1 MSNTPI
7 KVAVD
12 VRDLQIA
19 ASGARS
25 YLESL
30 VIEFKKEHAGC
41 SFYFLDAKTKA
52 YTGNHF
58 LLKLKEQL
66 SYFLWKQFVLPY
78 QAKQLGCR
86 VLFCSDFMVP
96 YFSLGIKTIPV
107 FHDAFFWEYPQ
118 HYNKYWL
125 LFFRNLGLAAAK
137 KSAFVVT
144 PTHYASNQLS
154 KYTGIPQGK
163 IVVIGEA
170 PKTTNH
176 PNKEHLNK
184 DNQNKDDQKNIQL
197 VPTTTKNILNTDYIL
212 HVGTLEK
219 RKNLPALI
227 HAFKIVQQSGFPNL
241 KLVLVG
247 KASNKITLD
256 DSAAIT
262 DAINQ
267 EQLSR
272 DVVLTGYLNDD
283 EVQVIYQKAK
293 LYVFPSINEGFGIP
307 VLEAFKYKVPVVIAN
322 NTCLPEVA
330 GKGAKSFNPFSVQD
344 MANAIITL
352 LKDEPL
358 RQTYIEKGNAQLKN
372 FSWEKTA
379 QSLMQLFKK
388 AVADS

>member
-12 VRDLQIA
+12 VRDLQIS

-25 YLESL
+25 YLQSL
-30 VIEFKKEHAGC
+30 AIELKKEHPGFI
-41 SFYFLDAKTKA
+41 FYFLDATNKA

-58 LLKLKEQL
+58 LLKIKEQL
-66 SYFLWKQFVLPY
+66 SYFFWKQIILPY
-78 QAKQLGCR
+78 KSKVLGCQ

-125 LFFRNLGLAAAK
+125 FFFRNLGLAAAK
-137 KSAFVVT
+137 KAAFVVT
-144 PTHYASNQLS
+144 PTQYASNQLS
-154 KYTGIPQGK
+154 KYTGIPQSK
-163 IVVIGEA
+163 IIAIGEA
-170 PKTTNH
+170 PKTI
-176 PNKEHLNK
+176 E
-184 DNQNKDDQKNIQL
+184 DQNKDLQNKENQ
-197 VPTTTKNILNTDYIL
+197 VSTNTQNILNTDYIL

-219 RKNLPALI
+219 RKNIPALI
-227 HAFKIVQQSGFPNL
+227 HAFKMVKQSGFPNL

-247 KASNKITLD
+247 KASNKVTLD

-272 DVVLTGYLNDD
+272 DVILTGYLNDD

-330 GKGAKSFNPFSVQD
+330 GLGAKSFNPFEVNDIGQT
-344 MANAIITL
+344 ITL
-352 LKDEPL
+352 LLNDEAL
-358 RQTYIEKGNAQLKN
+358 RQSYIEKGNAQLQN

-379 QSLMQLFKK
+379 GSLMQLFKK

>member
-1 MSNTPI
+1 MEII

-12 VRDLQIA
+12 VRDLQIS

-25 YLESL
+25 YLES
-30 VIEFKKEHAGC
+30 VIIEFKKEHPGFA
-41 SFYFLDAKTKA
+41 FYFLDATTKA

-107 FHDAFFWEYPQ
+107 FHDAFFWEYPE

-125 LFFRNLGLAAAK
+125 LVFRNLGLAAAK
-137 KSAFVVT
+137 KSAYVVA
-144 PTHYASNQLS
+144 PTQYASNQLA
-154 KYTGIPQGK
+154 KYTGINPNK
-163 IVVIGEA
+163 IQVIGEA
-170 PKTTNH
+170 PKTIDASISENETTAIV
-176 PNKEHLNK
+176 
-184 DNQNKDDQKNIQL
+184 NQ
-197 VPTTTKNILNTDYIL
+197 ILNLDYIL

-219 RKNLPALI
+219 RKNLVALI
-227 HAFKIVQQSGFPNL
+227 QAFKIVRENGFPNL

-256 DSAAIT
+256 DSS
-262 DAINQ
+262 AINEAIMQ
-267 EQLSR
+267 QQLTN
-272 DVVLTGYLNDD
+272 DVILTDYLCDA
-283 EVQVIYQKAK
+283 EVQQLYQKAK
-293 LYVFPSINEGFGIP
+293 LYVFPSMNEGFGIP
-307 VLEAFKYKVPVVIAN
+307 VLEAFKYQVPVVIAN

-330 GKGAKSFNPFSVQD
+330 GQGAKSFNPFSVQD
-344 MANAIITL
+344 MANAISTL
-352 LKDEPL
+352 LNDEAL
-358 RQTYIEKGNAQLKN
+358 RQTYIEKGNAQLQN
-372 FSWEKTA
+372 FSWDKTA
-379 QSLMQLFKK
+379 GALMQLFKK

>member
-1 MSNTPI
+1 MSMEII

-12 VRDLQIA
+12 VRDLQIS

-25 YLESL
+25 YLES
-30 VIEFKKEHAGC
+30 VIIEFKKEHPGFA
-41 SFYFLDAKTKA
+41 FYFLDATTKA

-107 FHDAFFWEYPQ
+107 FHDAFFWEYPE

-137 KSAFVVT
+137 KSAFVVA
-144 PTHYASNQLS
+144 PTQYASNQLA
-154 KYTGIPQGK
+154 KYTGINPNK
-163 IVVIGEA
+163 IQVIGEA
-170 PKTTNH
+170 PKSIDTSIS
-176 PNKEHLNK
+176 
-184 DNQNKDDQKNIQL
+184 DNETSAIVKQ
-197 VPTTTKNILNTDYIL
+197 ILNLDYIL

-219 RKNLPALI
+219 RKNLTTLI
-227 HAFKIVQQSGFPNL
+227 QAFKIVRENGFPNL

-256 DSAAIT
+256 DSSAIKEAIMQQQLTNDVILT
-262 DAINQ
+262 D
-267 EQLSR
+267 
-272 DVVLTGYLNDD
+272 YLCDA
-283 EVQVIYQKAK
+283 EVQQLYQKAK

-307 VLEAFKYKVPVVIAN
+307 VLEAFKYQVPVVIAN

-330 GKGAKSFNPFSVQD
+330 GQGAKSFNPFSVQD
-344 MANAIITL
+344 MANAISTL
-352 LKDEPL
+352 LNDEAL
-358 RQTYIEKGNAQLKN
+358 RQTYIEKGNAQLQN
-372 FSWEKTA
+372 FSWDKTA
-379 QSLMQLFKK
+379 GALMQLFKK

>member
-1 MSNTPI
+1 MEII

-12 VRDLQIA
+12 VRDLQIS

-25 YLESL
+25 YLES
-30 VIEFKKEHAGC
+30 VIIEFKKEHPGFA
-41 SFYFLDAKTKA
+41 FYFFDAKTKA

-107 FHDAFFWEYPQ
+107 FHDAFFWEYPE

-137 KSAFVVT
+137 KSAYVVA
-144 PTHYASNQLS
+144 PTQYASNQLA
-154 KYTGIPQGK
+154 KYTGINSNK
-163 IVVIGEA
+163 IQVIGEA
-170 PKTTNH
+170 PKTIATSISENETSAIVKQIS
-176 PNKEHLNK
+176 NL
-184 DNQNKDDQKNIQL
+184 
-197 VPTTTKNILNTDYIL
+197 DYIL

-219 RKNLPALI
+219 RKNLVALI
-227 HAFKIVQQSGFPNL
+227 QAFKIVRENGFPNL

-256 DSAAIT
+256 DSSAIKEAIMQQQLTNGVILT
-262 DAINQ
+262 DYLCDADVQ
-267 EQLSR
+267 QL
-272 DVVLTGYLNDD
+272 
-283 EVQVIYQKAK
+283 YQKAK

-307 VLEAFKYKVPVVIAN
+307 VLEAFKYQVPVVIAN

-330 GKGAKSFNPFSVQD
+330 GQGAKSFNPFSVQD
-344 MANAIITL
+344 MANAISTL

-358 RQTYIEKGNAQLKN
+358 RQTYIEKGNAQLRN
-372 FSWEKTA
+372 FTWEKTA
-379 QSLMQLFKK
+379 ASLMQLFKK

>member
-1 MSNTPI
+1 
-7 KVAVD
+7 
-12 VRDLQIA
+12 
-19 ASGARS
+19 
-25 YLESL
+25 
-30 VIEFKKEHAGC
+30 
-41 SFYFLDAKTKA
+41 
-52 YTGNHF
+52 
-58 LLKLKEQL
+58 
-66 SYFLWKQFVLPY
+66 
-78 QAKQLGCR
+78 
-86 VLFCSDFMVP
+86 MVP

-107 FHDAFFWEYPQ
+107 FHDAFFWDYPL

-137 KSAFVVT
+137 KAAFVVT
-144 PTHYASNQLS
+144 PTQYASNQLS
-154 KYTGIPQGK
+154 KYTGLPQGK

-227 HAFKIVQQSGFPNL
+227 HAFKMVQQSGFPNL

-247 KASNKITLD
+247 KASNKKTLD

-272 DVVLTGYLNDD
+272 DVVLTGYLNDA

-330 GKGAKSFNPFSVQD
+330 GLGAKSFNPFEVTDIAQT
-344 MANAIITL
+344 ITL
-352 LKDEPL
+352 LLNDEAL
-358 RQTYIEKGNAQLKN
+358 RQSYIEKGNVRLQN
-372 FSWEKTA
+372 FSWEKTG

>member
-1 MSNTPI
+1 MSMEII

-12 VRDLQIA
+12 VRDLQIS

-25 YLESL
+25 YLES
-30 VIEFKKEHAGC
+30 VIIEFKKEHPGFA
-41 SFYFLDAKTKA
+41 FYFLDATTKA

-66 SYFLWKQFVLPY
+66 SYFLWKQFLLPY

-107 FHDAFFWEYPQ
+107 FHDAFFWEYPE

-137 KSAFVVT
+137 KSAYVVT
-144 PTHYASNQLS
+144 PTQYASNQLA
-154 KYTGIPQGK
+154 KYTGINPNK
-163 IVVIGEA
+163 IQVIGEA
-170 PKTTNH
+170 PKTIAT
-176 PNKEHLNK
+176 LIS
-184 DNQNKDDQKNIQL
+184 QNE
-197 VPTTTKNILNTDYIL
+197 TTAIVKQILNLDYIL
-212 HVGTLEK
+212 HIGTLEK
-219 RKNLPALI
+219 RKNLVALI
-227 HAFKIVQQSGFPNL
+227 QAFKIVRENGFPNL

-256 DSAAIT
+256 DSSAIKEAIKEQHLTNDVILT
-262 DAINQ
+262 D
-267 EQLSR
+267 
-272 DVVLTGYLNDD
+272 YLCDA
-283 EVQVIYQKAK
+283 EVQQLYQKAK

-307 VLEAFKYKVPVVIAN
+307 VLEAFKYQVPVVIAN

-330 GKGAKSFNPFSVQD
+330 GQGAKSFNPFSVQD
-344 MANAIITL
+344 MANAIGSV

-358 RQTYIEKGNAQLKN
+358 RQSYIEKGNAQLQN
-372 FSWEKTA
+372 FSWDKTA
-379 QSLMQLFKK
+379 GALMQLFKK

>member
-1 MSNTPI
+1 MSMEII

-12 VRDLQIA
+12 VRDLQIS

-25 YLESL
+25 YLES
-30 VIEFKKEHAGC
+30 VIIEFKKEHPGFA
-41 SFYFLDAKTKA
+41 FYFLDATTKA

-78 QAKQLGCR
+78 QARQLGCR

-107 FHDAFFWEYPQ
+107 FHDAFFWEYPE

-125 LFFRNLGLAAAK
+125 LFFRNIGLAAAK
-137 KSAFVVT
+137 KSAYVVA
-144 PTHYASNQLS
+144 PTQYASNQLA
-154 KYTGIPQGK
+154 KYTGINPNK
-163 IVVIGEA
+163 IQVIGEA
-170 PKTTNH
+170 PKTIAT
-176 PNKEHLNK
+176 LIS
-184 DNQNKDDQKNIQL
+184 QNE
-197 VPTTTKNILNTDYIL
+197 TTAIVKQILNLDYIL

-219 RKNLPALI
+219 RKNLTALI
-227 HAFKIVQQSGFPNL
+227 QAFKIVRENGFPNL

-256 DSAAIT
+256 DSSTIKQAIMQQQLTNEVILT
-262 DAINQ
+262 D
-267 EQLSR
+267 
-272 DVVLTGYLNDD
+272 YLCDA
-283 EVQVIYQKAK
+283 EVQQLYQKAK

-307 VLEAFKYKVPVVIAN
+307 VLEAFKYQAPVVIAN

-330 GKGAKSFNPFSVQD
+330 GQGAKSFNPFLVKD
-344 MANAIITL
+344 MANAISTL

-358 RQTYIEKGNAQLKN
+358 RQSYIEKGNAQLQN
-372 FSWEKTA
+372 FSWDKTA
-379 QSLMQLFKK
+379 ASLMQLFKK
-388 AVADS
+388 AVAES

>member
-1 MSNTPI
+1 MSMEII

-12 VRDLQIA
+12 VRDLQIS

-25 YLESL
+25 YLES
-30 VIEFKKEHAGC
+30 VIIEFKKEHPGFA
-41 SFYFLDAKTKA
+41 FYFLDATTKA

-58 LLKLKEQL
+58 LFKLKEQL

-107 FHDAFFWEYPQ
+107 FHDAFFWEYPE

-137 KSAFVVT
+137 KSAFVVA
-144 PTHYASNQLS
+144 PTQYASNQLA
-154 KYTGIPQGK
+154 KYTGINPNK
-163 IVVIGEA
+163 IQVIGEA
-170 PKTTNH
+170 PKTI
-176 PNKEHLNK
+176 
-184 DNQNKDDQKNIQL
+184 DASISQNE
-197 VPTTTKNILNTDYIL
+197 TTAIVKQILNLDYIL

-219 RKNLPALI
+219 RKNLTALI
-227 HAFKIVQQSGFPNL
+227 QAFKIVRENGFPNL

-256 DSAAIT
+256 DSSAIK
-262 DAINQ
+262 DAIMQ
-267 EQLSR
+267 QQLTN
-272 DVVLTGYLNDD
+272 DVILTDYLGDA
-283 EVQVIYQKAK
+283 EVQQLYQKAK
-293 LYVFPSINEGFGIP
+293 LYVFPSMNEGFGIP
-307 VLEAFKYKVPVVIAN
+307 VLEAFKYQVPVVIAN

-330 GKGAKSFNPFSVQD
+330 GQGAKSFNPFSVQD
-344 MANAIITL
+344 MANAISTL
-352 LKDEPL
+352 LNDEPL
-358 RQTYIEKGNAQLKN
+358 RQTYIEKGNAQLQN
-372 FSWEKTA
+372 FSWDKTA
-379 QSLMQLFKK
+379 RALMQLFKK

>member
-1 MSNTPI
+1 MSMEII

-12 VRDLQIA
+12 VRDLQIS

-25 YLESL
+25 YLES
-30 VIEFKKEHAGC
+30 VIIEFKKEHPGFA
-41 SFYFLDAKTKA
+41 FYFLDATTNA

-78 QAKQLGCR
+78 QAKRLGCR

-107 FHDAFFWEYPQ
+107 FHDAFFWEYPE

-137 KSAFVVT
+137 KSAYVVA
-144 PTHYASNQLS
+144 PTQYASNQLA
-154 KYTGIPQGK
+154 KYTGINSNK
-163 IVVIGEA
+163 IQVIGEA
-170 PKTTNH
+170 PKTIVT
-176 PNKEHLNK
+176 LIS
-184 DNQNKDDQKNIQL
+184 QNE
-197 VPTTTKNILNTDYIL
+197 TTAIVKQILNLDYIL

-219 RKNLPALI
+219 RKNLVALI
-227 HAFKIVQQSGFPNL
+227 QAFKIVRENGFPNL

-256 DSAAIT
+256 DSSAIK
-262 DAINQ
+262 DAIMQ
-267 EQLSR
+267 QQLTN
-272 DVVLTGYLNDD
+272 DVILTDYLGDA
-283 EVQVIYQKAK
+283 EVQQLYQKAK

-307 VLEAFKYKVPVVIAN
+307 VLEAFKYQVPVVIAN

-330 GKGAKSFNPFSVQD
+330 GQGAKSFNPFSVKE
-344 MANAIITL
+344 MANAISTL
-352 LKDEPL
+352 LKDEAL
-358 RQTYIEKGNAQLKN
+358 RQSYIEKGNAQLQN
-372 FSWEKTA
+372 FSWDKTA
-379 QSLMQLFKK
+379 ASLMQLFKK
-388 AVADS
+388 AVAES

>member
-1 MSNTPI
+1 
-7 KVAVD
+7 
-12 VRDLQIA
+12 
-19 ASGARS
+19 
-25 YLESL
+25 
-30 VIEFKKEHAGC
+30 
-41 SFYFLDAKTKA
+41 
-52 YTGNHF
+52 
-58 LLKLKEQL
+58 LLKIKEQL
-66 SYFLWKQFVLPY
+66 NYFIWKQIILPY
-78 QAKQLGCR
+78 KSKALGCQ

-137 KSAFVVT
+137 KAAFVVT
-144 PTHYASNQLS
+144 PTQYASNQLS
-154 KYTGIPQGK
+154 KYTGIPQSK
-163 IVVIGEA
+163 IIAIGEA
-170 PKTTNH
+170 PKTI
-176 PNKEHLNK
+176 E
-184 DNQNKDDQKNIQL
+184 DQNKDHQNKENQ
-197 VPTTTKNILNTDYIL
+197 VSTTTQDILNTDYIL

-219 RKNLPALI
+219 RKNIPALI
-227 HAFKIVQQSGFPNL
+227 RAFKMVQQSGFPNL

-272 DVVLTGYLNDD
+272 DVILTGYLNDD
-283 EVQVIYQKAK
+283 EVQAIYQKAK

-330 GKGAKSFNPFSVQD
+330 GLGAKSFDPFEVTDIAQT
-344 MANAIITL
+344 ITL
-352 LKDEPL
+352 LLNDEVL
-358 RQTYIEKGNAQLKN
+358 RQSYIEKGNAQLQN

-379 QSLMQLFKK
+379 ESLMQLFKK

>member
-1 MSNTPI
+1 MSMEII

-12 VRDLQIA
+12 VRDLQIS

-25 YLESL
+25 YLES
-30 VIEFKKEHAGC
+30 VIIEFKKEHPGFA
-41 SFYFLDAKTKA
+41 FYFLDAKTNA

-66 SYFLWKQFVLPY
+66 SYFLWKQFLLPY

-107 FHDAFFWEYPQ
+107 FHDAFFWEYPE

-137 KSAFVVT
+137 KSAYVVA
-144 PTHYASNQLS
+144 PTQYASNQLA
-154 KYTGIPQGK
+154 KYTGINPNK
-163 IVVIGEA
+163 IQVIGEA
-170 PKTTNH
+170 PKTIAT
-176 PNKEHLNK
+176 LIS
-184 DNQNKDDQKNIQL
+184 QNE
-197 VPTTTKNILNTDYIL
+197 TTAIVKQILNLDYIL

-219 RKNLPALI
+219 RKNLVALI
-227 HAFKIVQQSGFPNL
+227 QAFKIVRDNGFPNL

-256 DSAAIT
+256 DSSAIK
-262 DAINQ
+262 DAIMQ
-267 EQLSR
+267 QQLTNE
-272 DVVLTGYLNDD
+272 VILTDYLCDA
-283 EVQVIYQKAK
+283 EVQQLYQKAK

-307 VLEAFKYKVPVVIAN
+307 VLEAFKYQVPVVIAN

-330 GKGAKSFNPFSVQD
+330 GQGAKSFNPFSVED
-344 MANAIITL
+344 MANAIGAV

-358 RQTYIEKGNAQLKN
+358 RQTYIEKANAQLQN
-372 FSWEKTA
+372 FTWEKTA
-379 QSLMQLFKK
+379 ASLMQLFKK
-388 AVADS
+388 AVAYS

>member
-12 VRDLQIA
+12 IRDLQIA

-25 YLESL
+25 YLQSL
-30 VIEFKKEHAGC
+30 VIELKKEHPGFIFC
-41 SFYFLDAKTKA
+41 FLDTTTKA

-66 SYFLWKQFVLPY
+66 SYFFWKQILLPY
-78 QAKQLGCR
+78 RSKQLGCQ

-107 FHDAFFWEYPQ
+107 FHDAFFWEYPL

-137 KSAFVVT
+137 KAAFVVT
-144 PTHYASNQLS
+144 PTQYASNQLS
-154 KYTGIPQGK
+154 KYTGLPQGK

-170 PKTTNH
+170 PKTIKH
-176 PNKEHLNK
+176 PNKEH
-184 DNQNKDDQKNIQL
+184 QNKEYQKNAHPVSTITQ
-197 VPTTTKNILNTDYIL
+197 NILNTDYIL

-227 HAFKIVQQSGFPNL
+227 HAFKMVQQSGFPNL

-247 KASNKITLD
+247 KASNKKTLD

-283 EVQVIYQKAK
+283 EVQAIYQKAK

-330 GKGAKSFNPFSVQD
+330 GQGAKSFNPFEVSDIAQ
-344 MANAIITL
+344 AIAL
-352 LKDEPL
+352 LLNDQGL
-358 RQTYIEKGNAQLKN
+358 RQSYIEKGNAQLQN

-379 QSLMQLFKK
+379 ESLMQLFKK

>member
-1 MSNTPI
+1 MSMEII

-12 VRDLQIA
+12 VRDLQIS

-25 YLESL
+25 YLES
-30 VIEFKKEHAGC
+30 VIIEFKKEHPGFA
-41 SFYFLDAKTKA
+41 FYFLDAKTKA

-78 QAKQLGCR
+78 QAKQLGCH

-107 FHDAFFWEYPQ
+107 FHDAFFWEYPE

-137 KSAFVVT
+137 KSAFVVA
-144 PTHYASNQLS
+144 PTQYASNQLA
-154 KYTGIPQGK
+154 KYTGINPNK
-163 IVVIGEA
+163 IQVIGEA
-170 PKTTNH
+170 PKTIATSISENETSEMV
-176 PNKEHLNK
+176 K
-184 DNQNKDDQKNIQL
+184 Q
-197 VPTTTKNILNTDYIL
+197 ILNLDYIL

-219 RKNLPALI
+219 RKNLVALI
-227 HAFKIVQQSGFPNL
+227 QAFKIVRENGFPNL

-256 DSAAIT
+256 DSSAIKEAIMQQQLTNDVILT
-262 DAINQ
+262 D
-267 EQLSR
+267 
-272 DVVLTGYLNDD
+272 YLCDA
-283 EVQVIYQKAK
+283 EVQQLYQKAK

-307 VLEAFKYKVPVVIAN
+307 VLEAFKYQVPVVIAN

-330 GKGAKSFNPFSVQD
+330 GQGAKSFNPFSVQD
-344 MANAIITL
+344 MANAISTL
-352 LKDEPL
+352 LNDEAL
-358 RQTYIEKGNAQLKN
+358 RQTYIEKGNAQLQN
-372 FSWEKTA
+372 FSWDKTA
-379 QSLMQLFKK
+379 GALMQLFKK

>member
-1 MSNTPI
+1 MSNRPI

-12 VRDLQIA
+12 IRDLQIA

-25 YLESL
+25 YLQSL
-30 VIEFKKEHAGC
+30 VIELKKEHPGFI
-41 SFYFLDAKTKA
+41 FYFLDASNKA

-58 LLKLKEQL
+58 LLKIKEQL
-66 SYFLWKQFVLPY
+66 IYFFWKQIILPY
-78 QAKQLGCR
+78 KSKALGCQ

-137 KSAFVVT
+137 KAAFVVT
-144 PTHYASNQLS
+144 PTQYASNQLS
-154 KYTGIPQGK
+154 KYTGIPQSK
-163 IVVIGEA
+163 IIAIGEA
-170 PKTTNH
+170 PKTI
-176 PNKEHLNK
+176 
-184 DNQNKDDQKNIQL
+184 DNQNKDHHNKENQVSTSTQD
-197 VPTTTKNILNTDYIL
+197 ILNTDYIL

-227 HAFKIVQQSGFPNL
+227 RAFKMVQQSGFPNL

-247 KASNKITLD
+247 KASNKKTLD
-256 DSAAIT
+256 DSAAIA

-267 EQLSR
+267 EQLSS

-283 EVQVIYQKAK
+283 EVQAIYQKAK

-330 GKGAKSFNPFSVQD
+330 GLGAKSFDPFEVTDIAQ
-344 MANAIITL
+344 AITL
-352 LKDEPL
+352 LLNDEAL
-358 RQTYIEKGNAQLKN
+358 GQSYIEKGNVQLQN

-379 QSLMQLFKK
+379 HSLMQLFKK
-388 AVADS
+388 VVADS

>member
-1 MSNTPI
+1 MSMEII

-12 VRDLQIA
+12 VRDLQIS

-25 YLESL
+25 YLES
-30 VIEFKKEHAGC
+30 VIIEFKKEHPGFA
-41 SFYFLDAKTKA
+41 FYFLDATTKA

-107 FHDAFFWEYPQ
+107 FHDAFFWEYPE

-137 KSAFVVT
+137 KSAYVVA
-144 PTHYASNQLS
+144 PTQYASNQLA
-154 KYTGIPQGK
+154 KYTGINPNK
-163 IVVIGEA
+163 IQVIGEA
-170 PKTTNH
+170 PKTIAT
-176 PNKEHLNK
+176 LIS
-184 DNQNKDDQKNIQL
+184 QNE
-197 VPTTTKNILNTDYIL
+197 TTAIVKQILNLDYIL

-219 RKNLPALI
+219 RKNLVALI
-227 HAFKIVQQSGFPNL
+227 QAFKIVRENGFPNL

-256 DSAAIT
+256 DSSAIKDT
-262 DAINQ
+262 IK
-267 EQLSR
+267 EQQLTNE
-272 DVVLTGYLNDD
+272 VILTGYLCDA
-283 EVQVIYQKAK
+283 EVQQLYQKAK

-307 VLEAFKYKVPVVIAN
+307 VLEAFKYQVPVVIAN

-330 GKGAKSFNPFSVQD
+330 GQGAKSFNPFSVQD
-344 MANAIITL
+344 MANAISTL
-352 LKDEPL
+352 LNDEAL
-358 RQTYIEKGNAQLKN
+358 RQTYIEKGNAQLQN
-372 FSWEKTA
+372 FSWDKTA
-379 QSLMQLFKK
+379 GALMQLFKK

>member
-1 MSNTPI
+1 MSKELI

-30 VIEFKKEHAGC
+30 IIEFKKEHAGFR
-41 SFYFLDAKTKA
+41 FYFLDSNTMA

-66 SYFLWKQFVLPY
+66 NYFLWKQIMLPY
-78 QAKQLGCR
+78 QSKQLGCS
-86 VLFCSDFMVP
+86 VLFCSDFMVQ

-107 FHDAFFWEYPQ
+107 FHDAFFWEYPE

-125 LFFRNLGLAAAK
+125 VFFRNLGLAAAK
-137 KSAFVVT
+137 KSAYLVA
-144 PTHYASNQLS
+144 PTQYAANQLS
-154 KYTGIPQGK
+154 KYTGLSQAK
-163 IVVIGEA
+163 IAVIGEA
-170 PKTTNH
+170 PKTILDQF
-176 PNKEHLNK
+176 KEG
-184 DNQNKDDQKNIQL
+184 DVSQNIQA
-197 VPTTTKNILNTDYIL
+197 ILSSSYIL

-219 RKNLPALI
+219 RKNIPALI
-227 HAFKIVQQSGFPNL
+227 RAFKIVKSNGFPNL

-256 DSAAIT
+256 DSLAIR
-262 DAINQ
+262 DVINQ
-267 EQLSR
+267 EQLSA
-272 DVVLTGYLNDD
+272 DVILTGYLHDKD
-283 EVQVIYQKAK
+283 VQQLYQNAK

-307 VLEAFKYKVPVVIAN
+307 VLEAFKHNVPVVIAN

-330 GKGAKSFNPFSVQD
+330 GLGAKSFNPYDITEIAQT
-344 MANAIITL
+344 ITL
-352 LKDEPL
+352 LLNDQTM
-358 RQTYIEKGNAQLKN
+358 RQSYIEKGKEQLQK

-379 QSLMQLFKK
+379 GSLMQLFKK
-388 AVADS
+388 AVVDS

>member
-12 VRDLQIA
+12 VRDLQIS

-25 YLESL
+25 YLQSL
-30 VIEFKKEHAGC
+30 VIELKKEHPGFI
-41 SFYFLDAKTKA
+41 FYFLDATNKA

-58 LLKLKEQL
+58 LLKIKEQL
-66 SYFLWKQFVLPY
+66 SYFFWKQIVLPY
-78 QAKQLGCR
+78 QAKQLGCQ

-137 KSAFVVT
+137 KAAFVVT
-144 PTHYASNQLS
+144 PTQYASNQLS
-154 KYTGIPQGK
+154 KYTGIPQSK
-163 IVVIGEA
+163 IIAIGEA
-170 PKTTNH
+170 PKTI
-176 PNKEHLNK
+176 E
-184 DNQNKDDQKNIQL
+184 NQNKAYQNKENQVSTSTQD
-197 VPTTTKNILNTDYIL
+197 ILNTAYIL

-219 RKNLPALI
+219 RKNIPALI
-227 HAFKIVQQSGFPNL
+227 RAFKMVKQSGFSNL

-247 KASNKITLD
+247 KASNKKTLD
-256 DSAAIT
+256 DSSAIAE
-262 DAINQ
+262 AINQ

-283 EVQVIYQKAK
+283 EVQAIYQKAK

-330 GKGAKSFNPFSVQD
+330 GQGAKSFDPFEVNDIAQT
-344 MANAIITL
+344 ITL
-352 LKDEPL
+352 LLNDEAL
-358 RQTYIEKGNAQLKN
+358 GQSYIEKGNAQLQN

-379 QSLMQLFKK
+379 GSLMQLFKK

>member
-1 MSNTPI
+1 MSMEII

-12 VRDLQIA
+12 VRDLQIS

-25 YLESL
+25 YLES
-30 VIEFKKEHAGC
+30 VIIEFKKEHPGFA
-41 SFYFLDAKTKA
+41 FYFLDATTKA

-107 FHDAFFWEYPQ
+107 FHDAFFWEYPE

-125 LFFRNLGLAAAK
+125 LVFRNLGLAAAK
-137 KSAFVVT
+137 KSAYVVT
-144 PTHYASNQLS
+144 PTQYASNQLV
-154 KYTGIPQGK
+154 KYTGINSNK
-163 IVVIGEA
+163 IQVIGEA
-170 PKTTNH
+170 PKTIDTSIS
-176 PNKEHLNK
+176 
-184 DNQNKDDQKNIQL
+184 DNE
-197 VPTTTKNILNTDYIL
+197 TTAIVKQILNLDYIL
-212 HVGTLEK
+212 HIGTLEK
-219 RKNLPALI
+219 RKNLTALI
-227 HAFKIVQQSGFPNL
+227 QAFKIVRENGFPNL

-256 DSAAIT
+256 DSRAIKEAIMQQQSTNEVILT
-262 DAINQ
+262 D
-267 EQLSR
+267 
-272 DVVLTGYLNDD
+272 YLCDA
-283 EVQVIYQKAK
+283 EVQQLYQKAK

-307 VLEAFKYKVPVVIAN
+307 VLEAFKYQVPVVIAN

-330 GKGAKSFNPFSVQD
+330 GQGAKSFNPFSVQE
-344 MANAIITL
+344 MANAMSTL
-352 LKDEPL
+352 LKDEAL
-358 RQTYIEKGNAQLKN
+358 RQSYIEKGNAQLQN
-372 FSWEKTA
+372 FSWKKTSA
-379 QSLMQLFKK
+379 ALMQLFKK

>member
-1 MSNTPI
+1 MSMEII

-12 VRDLQIA
+12 VRDLQIS

-25 YLESL
+25 YLES
-30 VIEFKKEHAGC
+30 VIIEFKKEHPGFA
-41 SFYFLDAKTKA
+41 FYFLDATTKA

-107 FHDAFFWEYPQ
+107 FHDAFFWEYPE

-137 KSAFVVT
+137 KSAFVVA
-144 PTHYASNQLS
+144 PTQYASNQLA
-154 KYTGIPQGK
+154 KYTGINPNK
-163 IVVIGEA
+163 IQVIGEA
-170 PKTTNH
+170 PKTIAT
-176 PNKEHLNK
+176 LIS
-184 DNQNKDDQKNIQL
+184 QNE
-197 VPTTTKNILNTDYIL
+197 TTAIVKQILNLDYIL

-219 RKNLPALI
+219 RKNLVALI
-227 HAFKIVQQSGFPNL
+227 QAFKIVRENGFPNL

-256 DSAAIT
+256 DSSAIKDTIKEQQLTNDVILT
-262 DAINQ
+262 D
-267 EQLSR
+267 
-272 DVVLTGYLNDD
+272 YLGDA
-283 EVQVIYQKAK
+283 EVQQLYQKAK

-307 VLEAFKYKVPVVIAN
+307 VLEAFKYQVPVVIAN

-330 GKGAKSFNPFSVQD
+330 GQGAKSFNPFSVQD
-344 MANAIITL
+344 MANAISTL
-352 LKDEPL
+352 LKDEAL
-358 RQTYIEKGNAQLKN
+358 RQTYIEKGNAQLQN
-372 FSWEKTA
+372 FSWDKTA
-379 QSLMQLFKK
+379 GALMQLFKK

>member
-1 MSNTPI
+1 MSLEII

-12 VRDLQIA
+12 MRDLQIA

-25 YLESL
+25 YLQSL
-30 VIEFKKEHAGC
+30 VIELKKEHSGFI
-41 SFYFLDAKTKA
+41 FYFLDAKTKA

-58 LLKLKEQL
+58 LLKIKEQL

-78 QAKQLGCR
+78 QAKQLGCH
-86 VLFCSDFMVP
+86 VLFCSDFMMP

-107 FHDAFFWEYPQ
+107 FHDAFFWEYPE

-125 LFFRNLGLAAAK
+125 LFFRNIGLAAAK
-137 KSAFVVT
+137 KSAYVVA
-144 PTHYASNQLS
+144 PTQYASNQLA
-154 KYTGIPQGK
+154 KYTGINPNK
-163 IVVIGEA
+163 IQVIGEA
-170 PKTTNH
+170 PKTIATLISKNETTAIVKH
-176 PNKEHLNK
+176 VLN
-184 DNQNKDDQKNIQL
+184 L
-197 VPTTTKNILNTDYIL
+197 DYIL

-219 RKNLPALI
+219 RKNLVALI
-227 HAFKIVQQSGFPNL
+227 QAFKIVRENGFPNL

-256 DSAAIT
+256 DSSAIKDTIIQQQLTNDVILT
-262 DAINQ
+262 D
-267 EQLSR
+267 
-272 DVVLTGYLNDD
+272 YLCDA
-283 EVQVIYQKAK
+283 EVQQLYQKAK

-307 VLEAFKYKVPVVIAN
+307 VLEAFKYQLPLVIAN

-330 GKGAKSFNPFSVQD
+330 GQGAKSFNPFSVQD
-344 MANAIITL
+344 IAKAIITL

-358 RQTYIEKGNAQLKN
+358 RQSYIEKGNAQLQN

-379 QSLMQLFKK
+379 GALMQLFKK

>member
-1 MSNTPI
+1 MSMEII

-12 VRDLQIA
+12 VRDLQIS

-25 YLESL
+25 YLES
-30 VIEFKKEHAGC
+30 VIIEFKKEHPGFA
-41 SFYFLDAKTKA
+41 FYFLDAKTNA

-107 FHDAFFWEYPQ
+107 FHDAFFWEYPE

-137 KSAFVVT
+137 KSAFVVA
-144 PTHYASNQLS
+144 PTQYASNQLA
-154 KYTGIPQGK
+154 KYTGINPNK
-163 IVVIGEA
+163 IQVIGEA
-170 PKTTNH
+170 PKTIDASISEN
-176 PNKEHLNK
+176 E
-184 DNQNKDDQKNIQL
+184 
-197 VPTTTKNILNTDYIL
+197 TTAIVKQILNLDYIL

-219 RKNLPALI
+219 RKNLTALI
-227 HAFKIVQQSGFPNL
+227 QAFKIVRENGFPNL

-256 DSAAIT
+256 DSSAIK
-262 DAINQ
+262 DAIMQ
-267 EQLSR
+267 QQLTN
-272 DVVLTGYLNDD
+272 DVILTDYLGDA
-283 EVQVIYQKAK
+283 EVQQLYQKAK

-307 VLEAFKYKVPVVIAN
+307 VLEAFKYQVPVVIAN

-330 GKGAKSFNPFSVQD
+330 GQGAKSFNPFSVQD
-344 MANAIITL
+344 MANVIGTV
-352 LKDEPL
+352 LKDEAL
-358 RQTYIEKGNAQLKN
+358 RQSYIEKGNAQLQN
-372 FSWEKTA
+372 FSWDKTA
-379 QSLMQLFKK
+379 GALMQLFKK

>member
-1 MSNTPI
+1 MSMEII

-12 VRDLQIA
+12 VRDLQIS

-25 YLESL
+25 YLES
-30 VIEFKKEHAGC
+30 VIIEFKKEHPGFA
-41 SFYFLDAKTKA
+41 FYFLDATTKA

-107 FHDAFFWEYPQ
+107 FHDAFFWEYPE

-125 LFFRNLGLAAAK
+125 VFFRNLGLAAAK
-137 KSAFVVT
+137 KSAYVVA
-144 PTHYASNQLS
+144 PTQYASNQLA
-154 KYTGIPQGK
+154 KYTGINPNK
-163 IVVIGEA
+163 IQVIGEA
-170 PKTTNH
+170 PKTIAT
-176 PNKEHLNK
+176 LIS
-184 DNQNKDDQKNIQL
+184 QNE
-197 VPTTTKNILNTDYIL
+197 TTAIVKQILNLDYIL

-227 HAFKIVQQSGFPNL
+227 QAFKIVRENGFPNL

-256 DSAAIT
+256 DNSAIKDTINEQQLTNEVILT
-262 DAINQ
+262 D
-267 EQLSR
+267 
-272 DVVLTGYLNDD
+272 YLCDA
-283 EVQVIYQKAK
+283 EVQQLYQKAK

-307 VLEAFKYKVPVVIAN
+307 VLEAFKYQVPVVIAN

-330 GKGAKSFNPFSVQD
+330 GQGAKSFNPFSVKD
-344 MANAIITL
+344 MANAISTL

-358 RQTYIEKGNAQLKN
+358 RQSYIEKGNAQLQN
-372 FSWEKTA
+372 FSWDKTA
-379 QSLMQLFKK
+379 ASLMQLFKK

>member
-1 MSNTPI
+1 MEII

-12 VRDLQIA
+12 VRDLQIS

-25 YLESL
+25 YLES
-30 VIEFKKEHAGC
+30 VIIEFKKEHPGFA
-41 SFYFLDAKTKA
+41 FYFLDATTKA

-107 FHDAFFWEYPQ
+107 FHDAFFWEYPE

-125 LFFRNLGLAAAK
+125 LVFRNLGLAAAK
-137 KSAFVVT
+137 KSAYVVT
-144 PTHYASNQLS
+144 PTQYASNQLV
-154 KYTGIPQGK
+154 KYTGINSNK
-163 IVVIGEA
+163 IQVIGEA
-170 PKTTNH
+170 PKTIDTSIS
-176 PNKEHLNK
+176 
-184 DNQNKDDQKNIQL
+184 DNE
-197 VPTTTKNILNTDYIL
+197 TTAIVKQILNLDYIL
-212 HVGTLEK
+212 HIGTLEK
-219 RKNLPALI
+219 RKNLTALI
-227 HAFKIVQQSGFPNL
+227 QAFKIVRENGFPNL

-256 DSAAIT
+256 DSRAIKEAIMQQQSTNEVILT
-262 DAINQ
+262 D
-267 EQLSR
+267 
-272 DVVLTGYLNDD
+272 YLCDA
-283 EVQVIYQKAK
+283 EVQQLYQKAK

-307 VLEAFKYKVPVVIAN
+307 VLEAFKYQVPVVIAN

-330 GKGAKSFNPFSVQD
+330 GQGAKSFNPFSVQE
-344 MANAIITL
+344 MANAMSTL
-352 LKDEPL
+352 LKDEAL
-358 RQTYIEKGNAQLKN
+358 RQSYIEKGNAQLQN
-372 FSWEKTA
+372 FSWKKTSA
-379 QSLMQLFKK
+379 ALMQLFKK

>member
-12 VRDLQIA
+12 VRDLQIS

-25 YLESL
+25 YLQSL
-30 VIEFKKEHAGC
+30 VIELKKEHPGFI
-41 SFYFLDAKTKA
+41 FYFLDATTKA

-58 LLKLKEQL
+58 LLKIKEQL
-66 SYFLWKQFVLPY
+66 SYFFWKQIILPY
-78 QAKQLGCR
+78 KSKALGCQ

-137 KSAFVVT
+137 KAAFVVT

-154 KYTGIPQGK
+154 KYTGIPQSK
-163 IVVIGEA
+163 IIAIGEA
-170 PKTTNH
+170 PKTI
-176 PNKEHLNK
+176 
-184 DNQNKDDQKNIQL
+184 DNQNKDHHNKENQVSTSTQD
-197 VPTTTKNILNTDYIL
+197 ILNTDYIL

-227 HAFKIVQQSGFPNL
+227 RAFKIVQQSGFPNL

-256 DSAAIT
+256 DSSAIT

-283 EVQVIYQKAK
+283 EVQAIYQKAK

-330 GKGAKSFNPFSVQD
+330 GLGAKSFNPFEVTDIAQT
-344 MANAIITL
+344 ITL
-352 LKDEPL
+352 LLNDEAL
-358 RQTYIEKGNAQLKN
+358 RQSYIEKGNAQLQN
-372 FSWEKTA
+372 FSWEKTVG
-379 QSLMQLFKK
+379 SLMQLFKK

>member
-1 MSNTPI
+1 MEII

-12 VRDLQIA
+12 VRDLQIS

-25 YLESL
+25 YLES
-30 VIEFKKEHAGC
+30 VIIEFKKEHPGFA
-41 SFYFLDAKTKA
+41 FYFLDATTNA

-107 FHDAFFWEYPQ
+107 FHDAFFWEYPE

-137 KSAFVVT
+137 KSAFVVA
-144 PTHYASNQLS
+144 PTQYASNQLA
-154 KYTGIPQGK
+154 KYTGINPNK
-163 IVVIGEA
+163 IKVIGEA
-170 PKTTNH
+170 PKTI
-176 PNKEHLNK
+176 
-184 DNQNKDDQKNIQL
+184 DASISQNE
-197 VPTTTKNILNTDYIL
+197 TTAIVKQILNLDYIL

-219 RKNLPALI
+219 RKNLTALI
-227 HAFKIVQQSGFPNL
+227 QAFKIVRENGFPNL

-256 DSAAIT
+256 DSSAIK
-262 DAINQ
+262 DAIMQ
-267 EQLSR
+267 QQLTN
-272 DVVLTGYLNDD
+272 DVILTDYLGDA
-283 EVQVIYQKAK
+283 EVQQLYQKAK
-293 LYVFPSINEGFGIP
+293 LYVFPSMNEGFGIP
-307 VLEAFKYKVPVVIAN
+307 VLEAFKYQVPVVIAN

-330 GKGAKSFNPFSVQD
+330 GQGAKSFNPFSVQD
-344 MANAIITL
+344 MANAISTL
-352 LKDEPL
+352 LNDEPL
-358 RQTYIEKGNAQLKN
+358 RQTYIEKGNAQLQN
-372 FSWEKTA
+372 FSWDKTA
-379 QSLMQLFKK
+379 RALMQLFKK

>member
-1 MSNTPI
+1 MSMEII

-12 VRDLQIA
+12 VRDLQIS

-25 YLESL
+25 YLES
-30 VIEFKKEHAGC
+30 VIIEFKKEHPGFA
-41 SFYFLDAKTKA
+41 FYFLDATTKA

-107 FHDAFFWEYPQ
+107 FHDAFFWEYPE

-137 KSAFVVT
+137 KSAYVVA
-144 PTHYASNQLS
+144 PTQYASNQLA
-154 KYTGIPQGK
+154 KYTGINPNK
-163 IVVIGEA
+163 IKVIGEA
-170 PKTTNH
+170 PKTIAT
-176 PNKEHLNK
+176 LIS
-184 DNQNKDDQKNIQL
+184 QNE
-197 VPTTTKNILNTDYIL
+197 TTAIVKQILNLNYIL

-219 RKNLPALI
+219 RKNLVALI
-227 HAFKIVQQSGFPNL
+227 QAFKIVRENGFPNL

-256 DSAAIT
+256 DSSAIKEAIMQQQLTNDVILT
-262 DAINQ
+262 D
-267 EQLSR
+267 
-272 DVVLTGYLNDD
+272 YLCDA
-283 EVQVIYQKAK
+283 EVQQLYQKAK

-307 VLEAFKYKVPVVIAN
+307 VLEAFKYQVPVVISN

-330 GKGAKSFNPFSVQD
+330 GQGAKSFNPFSVQD
-344 MANAIITL
+344 MASVIGKVL
-352 LKDEPL
+352 MDEPL
-358 RQTYIEKGNAQLKN
+358 RQSYIEKGNAQLQN
-372 FSWEKTA
+372 FSWDKTA
-379 QSLMQLFKK
+379 GALMQLFKK

>member
-1 MSNTPI
+1 MSMEII

-12 VRDLQIA
+12 VRDLQIS

-25 YLESL
+25 YLES
-30 VIEFKKEHAGC
+30 VIIEFKKEHPGFA
-41 SFYFLDAKTKA
+41 FYFLDATTNA

-78 QAKQLGCR
+78 QAKRLSCR

-107 FHDAFFWEYPQ
+107 FHDAFFWEYPA

-125 LFFRNLGLAAAK
+125 LFFRNVGLAAAK
-137 KSAFVVT
+137 KSAYVVT
-144 PTHYASNQLS
+144 PTQYASNQLA
-154 KYTGIPQGK
+154 KYTGINPNK
-163 IVVIGEA
+163 IQVIGEA
-170 PKTTNH
+170 PKTIATLISQN
-176 PNKEHLNK
+176 ETTAIV
-184 DNQNKDDQKNIQL
+184 NQ
-197 VPTTTKNILNTDYIL
+197 ILNLDYIL

-219 RKNLPALI
+219 RKNLVVLI
-227 HAFKIVQQSGFPNL
+227 QAFKIVRENGFPNL

-256 DSAAIT
+256 DSSAIE
-262 DAINQ
+262 DAIMQ
-267 EQLSR
+267 QQLTNE
-272 DVVLTGYLNDD
+272 VILTDYLGDA
-283 EVQVIYQKAK
+283 EVQQLYQKAK

-307 VLEAFKYKVPVVIAN
+307 VLEAFKYQVPIVIAN

-330 GKGAKSFNPFSVQD
+330 GQGAKSFNPFSVQD
-344 MANAIITL
+344 MANAISIL
-352 LKDEPL
+352 LKDEAL
-358 RQTYIEKGNAQLKN
+358 RQTYIEKGNAQLQN
-372 FSWEKTA
+372 FSWDKTA
-379 QSLMQLFKK
+379 GALMQLFKK

>member
-1 MSNTPI
+1 MSKEII

-25 YLESL
+25 YLQSL
-30 VIEFKKEHAGC
+30 VIELKKEHPGFI
-41 SFYFLDAKTKA
+41 FYFLDATNKA

-58 LLKLKEQL
+58 LLKIKEQI
-66 SYFLWKQFVLPY
+66 SYFFWKQIILPY
-78 QAKQLGCR
+78 QAKQLGCQ

-107 FHDAFFWEYPQ
+107 FHDAFFWEYPL

-137 KSAFVVT
+137 KAAFVVT
-144 PTHYASNQLS
+144 PTQYASNQLS
-154 KYTGIPQGK
+154 KYTGIPQSK
-163 IVVIGEA
+163 IIAIGEA
-170 PKTTNH
+170 PKTI
-176 PNKEHLNK
+176 E
-184 DNQNKDDQKNIQL
+184 NQNKDYQKKENQ
-197 VPTTTKNILNTDYIL
+197 VSTTTQDILNTDYIL

-219 RKNLPALI
+219 RKNIPALI
-227 HAFKIVQQSGFPNL
+227 RAFKMVKRPGFPNL

-256 DSAAIT
+256 DSAAIIDT
-262 DAINQ
+262 INQ
-267 EQLSR
+267 EQLSE

-283 EVQVIYQKAK
+283 EVQAIYQKAK

-330 GKGAKSFNPFSVQD
+330 GLGAKSFNPFEVTDIAQT
-344 MANAIITL
+344 ITL
-352 LKDEPL
+352 LLNDEAL
-358 RQTYIEKGNAQLKN
+358 RQSYIEKGNAQLQN
-372 FSWEKTA
+372 FSWEKTG

>member
-1 MSNTPI
+1 MSMEII

-12 VRDLQIA
+12 VRDLQIS

-25 YLESL
+25 YLES
-30 VIEFKKEHAGC
+30 VIIEFKKEHPGFA
-41 SFYFLDAKTKA
+41 FYFLDATTKA

-66 SYFLWKQFVLPY
+66 SYFLWKQFLLPY

-107 FHDAFFWEYPQ
+107 FHDAFFWEYPE

-125 LFFRNLGLAAAK
+125 VFFRNLGLAAAK
-137 KSAFVVT
+137 KSAYVVT
-144 PTHYASNQLS
+144 PTQYASNQLV
-154 KYTGIPQGK
+154 KYTGINSNK
-163 IVVIGEA
+163 IQVIGES
-170 PKTTNH
+170 PKTIDTSIS
-176 PNKEHLNK
+176 
-184 DNQNKDDQKNIQL
+184 DNE
-197 VPTTTKNILNTDYIL
+197 TTAIVKQILNLDYIL
-212 HVGTLEK
+212 HIGTLEK
-219 RKNLPALI
+219 RKNLVALI
-227 HAFKIVQQSGFPNL
+227 QAFKIVRENGFPNL

-256 DSAAIT
+256 DSRAIK
-262 DAINQ
+262 DAIMQQQSTN
-267 EQLSR
+267 E
-272 DVVLTGYLNDD
+272 VILTDYLGDA
-283 EVQVIYQKAK
+283 EVQQLYQKAK

-307 VLEAFKYKVPVVIAN
+307 VLEAFKYQVPVVIAN

-330 GKGAKSFNPFSVQD
+330 GQGAKSFNPFSVQD
-344 MANAIITL
+344 MANAIGSV

-358 RQTYIEKGNAQLKN
+358 RQSYIEKGNAQLQN
-372 FSWEKTA
+372 FTWEKTA
-379 QSLMQLFKK
+379 ASLMQLFKK

>member
-1 MSNTPI
+1 MSMEII

-12 VRDLQIA
+12 VRDLQIS

-25 YLESL
+25 YLES
-30 VIEFKKEHAGC
+30 VIIEFKKEHPGFA
-41 SFYFLDAKTKA
+41 FYFLDATTKA

-107 FHDAFFWEYPQ
+107 FHDAFFWEYPE

-137 KSAFVVT
+137 KSAYVVT
-144 PTHYASNQLS
+144 PTQYASNQLA
-154 KYTGIPQGK
+154 KYTGINSNK
-163 IVVIGEA
+163 IQVIGEA
-170 PKTTNH
+170 PKTIAT
-176 PNKEHLNK
+176 LIS
-184 DNQNKDDQKNIQL
+184 QNE
-197 VPTTTKNILNTDYIL
+197 TTAIVKQILNLDYIL

-219 RKNLPALI
+219 RKNLVALI
-227 HAFKIVQQSGFPNL
+227 QAFKIVRENGFPNL

-256 DSAAIT
+256 DSSAIK
-262 DAINQ
+262 DAIMQ
-267 EQLSR
+267 QQLTNE
-272 DVVLTGYLNDD
+272 VILTDYLCDA
-283 EVQVIYQKAK
+283 EVQQLYQKAK

-307 VLEAFKYKVPVVIAN
+307 VLEAFKYQVPVVIAN

-330 GKGAKSFNPFSVQD
+330 GQGAKSFNPFSVQD
-344 MANAIITL
+344 MANAIGSV

-358 RQTYIEKGNAQLKN
+358 RQSYIEKGNAQLQN
-372 FSWEKTA
+372 FSWDKTA
-379 QSLMQLFKK
+379 GALMQLFKK

>member
-12 VRDLQIA
+12 IRDLQIS

-25 YLESL
+25 YLQSL
-30 VIEFKKEHAGC
+30 VIELKKEHPGFI
-41 SFYFLDAKTKA
+41 FYFLDAKTKA

-58 LLKLKEQL
+58 LLKIKEQL
-66 SYFLWKQFVLPY
+66 NYFIWKQIILPY
-78 QAKQLGCR
+78 KSKALGCQ

-137 KSAFVVT
+137 KAAFVVT
-144 PTHYASNQLS
+144 PTQYASNQLS
-154 KYTGIPQGK
+154 KYTGIPQSK
-163 IVVIGEA
+163 IIAIGEA
-170 PKTTNH
+170 PKTI
-176 PNKEHLNK
+176 
-184 DNQNKDDQKNIQL
+184 DNQNKDHHNKENQVSTSTQDIF
-197 VPTTTKNILNTDYIL
+197 NTAYIL

-227 HAFKIVQQSGFPNL
+227 RAFKIVQQSGFPNL

-256 DSAAIT
+256 DSAAIK

-283 EVQVIYQKAK
+283 EVQAIYQKAK

-330 GKGAKSFNPFSVQD
+330 GLGAKSFNPFEVTDIAQT
-344 MANAIITL
+344 ITL
-352 LKDEPL
+352 LLNDEAL
-358 RQTYIEKGNAQLKN
+358 RQSYIEKGNVQLQN

-379 QSLMQLFKK
+379 ESLMQLFKK

>member
-12 VRDLQIA
+12 VRDLQISV
-19 ASGARS
+19 SGARS
-25 YLESL
+25 YLQSL
-30 VIEFKKEHAGC
+30 VIELKKEHPGFI
-41 SFYFLDAKTKA
+41 FYFLDAKTKA

-58 LLKLKEQL
+58 LLKIKEQI
-66 SYFLWKQFVLPY
+66 SYFFWKQIILPY
-78 QAKQLGCR
+78 QAKQLGCQ

-137 KSAFVVT
+137 KAAFVVT
-144 PTHYASNQLS
+144 PTLYASHQLA
-154 KYTGIPQGK
+154 KYTGIPQSK
-163 IVVIGEA
+163 IIAIGEA
-170 PKTTNH
+170 PKTI
-176 PNKEHLNK
+176 E
-184 DNQNKDDQKNIQL
+184 NQNKDYQNKENQFS
-197 VPTTTKNILNTDYIL
+197 TTQDILNTDYIL

-219 RKNLPALI
+219 RKNIPALI
-227 HAFKIVQQSGFPNL
+227 RAFKMVKQSGFPNL

-247 KASNKITLD
+247 KASNKVTFD
-256 DSAAIT
+256 DSEAIIDT
-262 DAINQ
+262 INQ

-283 EVQVIYQKAK
+283 EVQAIYQKAK

-330 GKGAKSFNPFSVQD
+330 GLGAKSFDPFEVTDIAQT
-344 MANAIITL
+344 ITL
-352 LKDEPL
+352 LLNDEAL
-358 RQTYIEKGNAQLKN
+358 RQSYIEKGNAQLQN

-379 QSLMQLFKK
+379 ESLMQLFKK

>member
-1 MSNTPI
+1 MSKELI

-30 VIEFKKEHAGC
+30 IIEFKKEHAGFR
-41 SFYFLDAKTKA
+41 FYFLDSNTMA

-66 SYFLWKQFVLPY
+66 NYFLWKQIMLPY
-78 QAKQLGCR
+78 QSKQLGCS

-107 FHDAFFWEYPQ
+107 FHDAFFWEYPE

-137 KSAFVVT
+137 KSAYLVA
-144 PTHYASNQLS
+144 PTQYAANQLS
-154 KYTGIPQGK
+154 KYTGLSQAK
-163 IVVIGEA
+163 IAVIGEA
-170 PKTTNH
+170 PKTILDQI
-176 PNKEHLNK
+176 KEG
-184 DNQNKDDQKNIQL
+184 DVSQNIQA
-197 VPTTTKNILNTDYIL
+197 ILSSSYIL

-219 RKNLPALI
+219 RKNIPALI
-227 HAFKIVQQSGFPNL
+227 RAFKIVKSNGFPNL

-256 DSAAIT
+256 DSLAIR
-262 DAINQ
+262 DVINQ
-267 EQLSR
+267 EQLSA
-272 DVVLTGYLNDD
+272 DVILTGYLHDKD
-283 EVQVIYQKAK
+283 VQQLYQNAK

-307 VLEAFKYKVPVVIAN
+307 VLEAFKHNVPVVIAN

-330 GKGAKSFNPFSVQD
+330 GLGAKSFNPYDITEIAQT
-344 MANAIITL
+344 ITL
-352 LKDEPL
+352 LLNDQTL
-358 RQTYIEKGNAQLKN
+358 RQSYIEKGKEQLQN

-379 QSLMQLFKK
+379 GSLMQLFKK
-388 AVADS
+388 AVVDS

>member
-1 MSNTPI
+1 MSMEII

-12 VRDLQIA
+12 VRDLQIS

-25 YLESL
+25 YLES
-30 VIEFKKEHAGC
+30 VIIEFKKEHPGFA
-41 SFYFLDAKTKA
+41 FYFLDATTKA

-66 SYFLWKQFVLPY
+66 SYFLWKQFLLPY

-107 FHDAFFWEYPQ
+107 FHDAFFWEYPE

-137 KSAFVVT
+137 KSAYVVA
-144 PTHYASNQLS
+144 PTQYASNQLA
-154 KYTGIPQGK
+154 KYTGINPNK
-163 IVVIGEA
+163 IQVIGEA
-170 PKTTNH
+170 PKSIDASISENETTEIV
-176 PNKEHLNK
+176 KQILHL
-184 DNQNKDDQKNIQL
+184 
-197 VPTTTKNILNTDYIL
+197 DYIL

-219 RKNLPALI
+219 RKNLTTLI
-227 HAFKIVQQSGFPNL
+227 QAFKIVRENGFPNL

-256 DSAAIT
+256 HSSAIKEAILLQQLTNEVIFT
-262 DAINQ
+262 D
-267 EQLSR
+267 
-272 DVVLTGYLNDD
+272 YLGDA
-283 EVQVIYQKAK
+283 EVQQLYQKAK

-307 VLEAFKYKVPVVIAN
+307 VLEAFKYQVPVVIAN

-330 GKGAKSFNPFSVQD
+330 GQGAKSFNPFSVNE
-344 MANAIITL
+344 MANAIGSV
-352 LKDEPL
+352 LKDEAL
-358 RQTYIEKGNAQLKN
+358 RQSYIEKGNAQLQI
-372 FSWEKTA
+372 FSWDKTA
-379 QSLMQLFKK
+379 GALMQLFKK
-388 AVADS
+388 AVAES

>member
-1 MSNTPI
+1 MSKEII

-12 VRDLQIA
+12 VRDLQIS

-25 YLESL
+25 YLES
-30 VIEFKKEHAGC
+30 VIIEFKKEHPGFA
-41 SFYFLDAKTKA
+41 FYFLDATTKA

-107 FHDAFFWEYPQ
+107 FHDAFFWEYPE

-137 KSAFVVT
+137 KSAYVVT
-144 PTHYASNQLS
+144 PTQYASNQLA
-154 KYTGIPQGK
+154 KYTGINPNK
-163 IVVIGEA
+163 IQVIGEA
-170 PKTTNH
+170 PKTIAT
-176 PNKEHLNK
+176 LIS
-184 DNQNKDDQKNIQL
+184 QNE
-197 VPTTTKNILNTDYIL
+197 TTAIVKQILNLDYIL

-219 RKNLPALI
+219 RKNLTALI
-227 HAFKIVQQSGFPNL
+227 QAFKIVRENGFPNL

-256 DSAAIT
+256 DSSAIKDTIKEQQLTNEVILT
-262 DAINQ
+262 D
-267 EQLSR
+267 
-272 DVVLTGYLNDD
+272 YLCDA
-283 EVQVIYQKAK
+283 EVQQLYQKAK

-307 VLEAFKYKVPVVIAN
+307 VLEAFKYQVPVVIAN

-330 GKGAKSFNPFSVQD
+330 GQGAKSFNPFSVQD
-344 MANAIITL
+344 MASVIGTVL
-352 LKDEPL
+352 MDEAL
-358 RQTYIEKGNAQLKN
+358 RQTYIEKGNAQLQN
-372 FSWEKTA
+372 FTWEKTA
-379 QSLMQLFKK
+379 ASLMQLFKK

>member
-1 MSNTPI
+1 MSMEII

-12 VRDLQIA
+12 VRDLQIS

-25 YLESL
+25 YLES
-30 VIEFKKEHAGC
+30 VIIEFKKEHPGFA
-41 SFYFLDAKTKA
+41 FYFLDATTKA

-107 FHDAFFWEYPQ
+107 FHDAFFWEYPE

-125 LFFRNLGLAAAK
+125 VFFRNLGLAAAK
-137 KSAFVVT
+137 KSAYVVT
-144 PTHYASNQLS
+144 PTQYASNQLA
-154 KYTGIPQGK
+154 KYTGINPNK
-163 IVVIGEA
+163 IQVIGEA
-170 PKTTNH
+170 PKTIAT
-176 PNKEHLNK
+176 LIS
-184 DNQNKDDQKNIQL
+184 QNE
-197 VPTTTKNILNTDYIL
+197 TTAIVKQILNLDYIL

-219 RKNLPALI
+219 RKNLVALI
-227 HAFKIVQQSGFPNL
+227 QAFKIVRENGFPNL

-256 DSAAIT
+256 DSSAIK
-262 DAINQ
+262 DAIMQ
-267 EQLSR
+267 QQLTNE
-272 DVVLTGYLNDD
+272 VILTDYLCDA
-283 EVQVIYQKAK
+283 EVQQLYQKAK

-307 VLEAFKYKVPVVIAN
+307 VLEAFKYQVPVVIAN

-330 GKGAKSFNPFSVQD
+330 GQGAKSFNPFSVQD
-344 MANAIITL
+344 MANAIGTV
-352 LKDEPL
+352 LKDEAL
-358 RQTYIEKGNAQLKN
+358 RQSYIEKGKAQLQN
-372 FSWEKTA
+372 FSWDKTA
-379 QSLMQLFKK
+379 GALMQLFKK

>member
-12 VRDLQIA
+12 IRDLQIA

-107 FHDAFFWEYPQ
+107 FHDAFFWEYPE

-125 LFFRNLGLAAAK
+125 VFFRNLGLAAAK
-137 KSAFVVT
+137 KSAYVVA
-144 PTHYASNQLS
+144 PTQYASNQLA
-154 KYTGIPQGK
+154 KYTGINPNK
-163 IVVIGEA
+163 IQVIGEA
-170 PKTTNH
+170 PKTIANSISE
-176 PNKEHLNK
+176 NE
-184 DNQNKDDQKNIQL
+184 
-197 VPTTTKNILNTDYIL
+197 TTAIVKQILNLNYIL

-219 RKNLPALI
+219 RKNLVALI
-227 HAFKIVQQSGFPNL
+227 QAFKIVRENGFPNL

-256 DSAAIT
+256 DSSAIKEAIMQQQLTNDVILT
-262 DAINQ
+262 DYLGDAYVQ
-267 EQLSR
+267 QL
-272 DVVLTGYLNDD
+272 
-283 EVQVIYQKAK
+283 YQKAK

-307 VLEAFKYKVPVVIAN
+307 VLEAFKYQVPVVIAN

-330 GKGAKSFNPFSVQD
+330 GQGAKSFNPFSVQD
-344 MANAIITL
+344 MANAISTL
-352 LKDEPL
+352 LKDEAL
-358 RQTYIEKGNAQLKN
+358 RQTYIEKGNAQLQN
-372 FSWEKTA
+372 FSWDKTA
-379 QSLMQLFKK
+379 GALMQLFKK

>member
-1 MSNTPI
+1 MSNRSI

-12 VRDLQIA
+12 IRDLQIA

-30 VIEFKKEHAGC
+30 IIEFKKEHPGFV
-41 SFYFLDAKTKA
+41 FYFLDAKTKA

-66 SYFLWKQFVLPY
+66 SYFLWKQIILPY
-78 QAKQLGCR
+78 KSKVLGCQ

-137 KSAFVVT
+137 KAAFVVT
-144 PTHYASNQLS
+144 PTQYASNQLS
-154 KYTGIPQGK
+154 KYTGIPQSK
-163 IVVIGEA
+163 IIAIGEA
-170 PKTTNH
+170 PKTI
-176 PNKEHLNK
+176 E
-184 DNQNKDDQKNIQL
+184 DQNKDHQNNQNQFSA
-197 VPTTTKNILNTDYIL
+197 TTQDILNTDYIL

-219 RKNLPALI
+219 RKNIPALI
-227 HAFKIVQQSGFPNL
+227 RAFKMVKQSGFPNL

-247 KASNKITLD
+247 KASNKKTLD

-283 EVQVIYQKAK
+283 EVQAIYQKAK

-330 GKGAKSFNPFSVQD
+330 GLGAKSFNPFEVTDIAQT
-344 MANAIITL
+344 ITL
-352 LKDEPL
+352 LLNDQVL
-358 RQTYIEKGNAQLKN
+358 RQSYIEKGNAQLQN
-372 FSWEKTA
+372 FSWEKTG

>member
-1 MSNTPI
+1 MSNTTI

-30 VIEFKKEHAGC
+30 VIEFKKEHAEC

-107 FHDAFFWEYPQ
+107 FHDAFFWEYPE

-137 KSAFVVT
+137 KSAFVVA
-144 PTHYASNQLS
+144 PTQYASNQLA
-154 KYTGIPQGK
+154 KYTGINPNK
-163 IVVIGEA
+163 IQVIGEA
-170 PKTTNH
+170 PKTIATSISENETSEMV
-176 PNKEHLNK
+176 K
-184 DNQNKDDQKNIQL
+184 Q
-197 VPTTTKNILNTDYIL
+197 ILNLDYIL

-219 RKNLPALI
+219 RKNLVALI
-227 HAFKIVQQSGFPNL
+227 QTFKIVRENGFPNL

-256 DSAAIT
+256 DSRAIK
-262 DAINQ
+262 DAIMQ
-267 EQLSR
+267 QQLTNEVILTDYLCDA
-272 DVVLTGYLNDD
+272 DVQQL
-283 EVQVIYQKAK
+283 YQKAK

-307 VLEAFKYKVPVVIAN
+307 VLEAFKYQVPVVIAN

-330 GKGAKSFNPFSVQD
+330 GQEAKSFNPFSVKE

-358 RQTYIEKGNAQLKN
+358 RQTYIEKGNVQLQN
-372 FSWEKTA
+372 FSWDKTA
-379 QSLMQLFKK
+379 GALMQLFKK